1 MLHDLRYAIR
11 TLFKTPGFAAVAV
24 VTLAL
29 GIGANS
35 AIFSVVNTVLFHALP
50 YPEPERLVRVR
61 EKTKSFGYMS
71 IAYPNFLDWS
81 TQNKVFSSQCVVREE
96 SFTLT
101 GTSEPERIKGVRVS
115 NGLFATVGIHPSHG
129 HGFLPEDDHKGAGR
143 TVILS
148 DGLWKRRFGGD
159 PAAIGQAA
167 RLDGVSYSIIGVMPP
182 EFRLP
187 LIASDVLLPVG
198 LDANTNRGD
207 HSVDAAIAR
216 LKPGVSVAQ
225 AKSNLDAIARELAR
239 RYPGSNGG
247 WELTTDGLQDSLAGE
262 FRPAMLILFGAVGLV
277 LLIACANVANLLLA
291 RSTARR
297 REFAIRAALGAGRSR
312 LARQSLVESLLLGLL
327 GGCLGLLVASWGIDF
342 LVSLKPA
349 DIPLAQAI
357 RIDASVLRF
366 TLAAS
371 IFTGLLFGLMPALE
385 SCRVALSE
393 TLKEGGRTSAGSW
406 SRYGLRRTLVISEI
420 ALSLVLAV
428 GAALLIKS
436 FVNVAHVDPGF
447 RAESVVTMRVSLPA
461 ATYSDNGKVTAFF
474 TRLLENTGHI
484 SGMTAVGAVSNL
496 PLANEN
502 WQTGFTV
509 EGRPRAARAVD
520 QEFTES
526 ALIAGDYFQAMGIPL
541 RRGRFF
547 NDGDKPGSPPVMI
560 VDETMVKKYWPGEDP
575 IGKRIFVMNDMR
587 QVVGVVAHVKH
598 YGLDRSARVESYFP
612 FRQSPFEDLY
622 IVVRTPVDPAAMSAA
637 VRDQVHAMDK
647 DLAVFNIRTMRTLVA
662 DSMATRRFSM
672 MLLAVFAGLAV
683 TLAAIG
689 IYGVMAYTV
698 AQRAHEM
705 GIRMALGARAQ
716 DVRWLVVRQAMV
728 LASIGAG
735 AGLAVSL
742 SATSVMS
749 SLLFGVTATDPAVFA
764 GVTTLMIGVA
774 LLASYMPARRAT
786 RVDPMVT
793 LRCD

>member
-11 TLFKTPGFAAVAV
+11 TLSKAPGFTAVAV

-50 YPEPERLVRVR
+50 YPEADRLVRVQ

-71 IAYPNFLDWS
+71 LAYPNFLDWS
-81 TQNKVFSSQCVVREE
+81 AQNKVSSSQCVVRAE

-101 GTSEPERIKGVRVS
+101 GTGEPERIKGVKVS
-115 NGLFATVGIHPSHG
+115 NGLFATVGVHPLHG
-129 HGFLPEDDHKGAGR
+129 REFLPEDDRKGAGP
-143 TVILS
+143 TAILS

-159 PAAIGQAA
+159 PAVLGRAV
-167 RLDGVSYSIIGVMPP
+167 RLDGVAYTIIGVMPP

-187 LIASDVLLPVG
+187 LIASDVLVPAG
-198 LDANTNRGD
+198 LTADTNRSD
-207 HSVDAAIAR
+207 HSLDAAIAR

-225 AKSNLDAIARELAR
+225 ARSNLDAIARELAR
-239 RYPGSNGG
+239 QYPGTNGG
-247 WELTTDGLQDSLAGE
+247 WELVTDGLQDSLASE
-262 FRPAMLILFGAVGLV
+262 FRPVMLILFGAVGLV
-277 LLIACANVANLLLA
+277 LLVACANVANLLLA
-291 RSTARR
+291 RSTSRR
-297 REFAIRAALGAGRSR
+297 REFAIRAALGGGRLR
-312 LARQSLVESLLLGLL
+312 LARQSLVESLLLGLV

-357 RIDASVLRF
+357 RIDASVLGF

-371 IFTGLLFGLMPALE
+371 IFTGLLFGLMPALDTW
-385 SCRVALSE
+385 RVALSE

-406 SRYGLRRTLVISEI
+406 SRHGLRRALVISEI

-436 FVNVAHVDPGF
+436 FVKVAHVDPGF
-447 RAESVVTMRVSLPA
+447 RAESVVTMRVSLPT
-461 ATYSDNGKVTAFF
+461 ATYPDEGKVTAFY
-474 TRLLENTGHI
+474 TRLLETAGRT
-484 SGMTAVGAVSNL
+484 SGVTAVGAVSNL

-502 WQTGFTV
+502 WQTGYSV
-509 EGRPRAARAVD
+509 EGRPRATRAID

-526 ALIAGDYFQAMGIPL
+526 ALIAGDYFRAMGISL

-547 NDGDKPGSPPVMI
+547 NDGDKPGSQPVMI

-575 IGKRIFVMNDMR
+575 IGKRIFVMNGMR
-587 QVVGVVAHVKH
+587 EVVGVVGHVKH

-612 FRQSPFEDLY
+612 FRQSPFGDLY

-637 VRDQVHAMDK
+637 LRDQIHAMDK

-662 DSMATRRFSM
+662 DSMSTRRFSM

-698 AQRAHEM
+698 AQRSHEM
-705 GIRMALGARAQ
+705 GIRMALGARAS
-716 DVRWLVVRQAMV
+716 DVRLLVVRQALV
-728 LASIGAG
+728 LAATGVG
-735 AGLAVSL
+735 VGLVASL
-742 SATSVMS
+742 STMSVMS
-749 SLLFGVTATDPAVFA
+749 SLLFGVTGTDPAVFG
-764 GVTTLMIGVA
+764 GVTILMAGVA
-774 LLASYMPARRAT
+774 LLASYVPARRAT

-793 LRCD
+793 LRCE